1 MICLLF
7 ILVNFGF
14 ILRKIK
20 VVVVVVVV
28 DENSV
33 QSPEGGY
40 MISVSIRRSNI
51 PCRS

>member
-14 ILRKIK
+14 ILREIK
-20 VVVVVVVV
+20 VVVVVVV

-33 QSPEGGY
+33 QFPEGGY